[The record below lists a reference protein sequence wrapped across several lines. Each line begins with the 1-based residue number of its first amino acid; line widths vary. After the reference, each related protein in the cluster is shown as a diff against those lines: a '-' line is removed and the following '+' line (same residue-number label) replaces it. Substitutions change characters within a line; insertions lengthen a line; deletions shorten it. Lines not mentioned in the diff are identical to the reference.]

1 MNEEKEVKVVT
12 RKLDAGIAT
21 PIAVTSE
28 DALNIARVQNE
39 NNHEA
44 DIPIEDNITIEEVG
58 AKAQEMKQQQEQVV
72 NVNNSNVYNQEVNI
86 QKLNEVNDL
95 VKIEKVKKENPKVVL
110 VLIIILA
117 IVILGFFIFEL
128 PWIINQLK

>member
-1 MNEEKEVKVVT
+1 MNEEKEVRVVT

-44 DIPIEDNITIEEVG
+44 DITLEDNITIEEVG
-58 AKAQEMKQQQEQVV
+58 AQAQEMKQQQEQVV

-95 VKIEKVKKENPKVVL
+95 VKI
-110 VLIIILA
+110 
-117 IVILGFFIFEL
+117 
-128 PWIINQLK
+128 